1 MTGVLIGLVAFLAIA
16 LGVTSYYALSYK
28 ARRKQRG
35 VFGSWPIR
43 TVSLEELDPVFKPGA
58 FGPGRQTEVR
68 FVGQGSGIPGGTSDT
83 EGWVLA
89 VLATKA
95 KSMFEF
101 GTCTGKTTY
110 LWARNAPASAKV
122 VTITLAPDQV
132 ATYHGDSSDDAR
144 DTRHALK
151 ESAYETFYYSGTDVE
166 PRIEQ
171 LFGDSKAFDESQHL
185 ARYDLIFVDGSHA
198 HSYVVSDSEKAL
210 KMCAPG
216 GLILWHDYAGSRH
229 SPGVYQG
236 LNELARRLP
245 RVHVAGTTFVAY
257 RKPAA

>member
-144 DTRHALK
+144 DTRHARK
-151 ESAYETFYYSGTDVE
+151 ESAYETFYSSGTDVVRGAAS
-166 PRIEQ
+166 P
-171 LFGDSKAFDESQHL
+171 DSWPLHPAASS
-185 ARYDLIFVDGSHA
+185 AIVPI
-198 HSYVVSDSEKAL
+198 VVSVLERVITPPPAVSA
-210 KMCAPG
+210 
-216 GLILWHDYAGSRH
+216 ILRTRH
-229 SPGVYQG
+229 
-236 LNELARRLP
+236 RRP
-245 RVHVAGTTFVAY
+245 Q
-257 RKPAA
+257 